1 MKWLHT
7 LPVLAAL
14 ILLSSCSSHELSRQ
28 KAFELI
34 KQAYNYPSVWDFE
47 VFTADPDQA
56 VKLLAAGLE
65 TNGYIV
71 VKRTQRMMDVGKPIV
86 TLTDKST
93 EFLMPAQATDKDYKI
108 QRVRVG
114 EIDIVEVTGVKMLG
128 SGKKA
133 VAEYTTQFKK
143 LTPFAVLRG
152 LTPDKVNT
160 EKAYFSLYD
169 DGWRIEKKPGL
180 EFLTE

>member
-1 MKWLHT
+1 MKWLPT
-7 LPVLAAL
+7 LPVLGGL
-14 ILLSSCSSHELSRQ
+14 IFLSSCSSHELSRQ

-34 KQAYNYPSVWDFE
+34 KQAHHYPVVWDFE

-71 VKRTQRMMDVGKPIV
+71 VKHTQRMMDEGKPIV

-93 EFLMPAQATDKDYKI
+93 EFLLPAEATDKDYKI

-114 EIDIVEVTGVKMLG
+114 ELDMVEVTGVKMLG
-128 SGKKA
+128 KGKKA
-133 VAEYTTQFKK
+133 VAEYTTQFRK

-169 DGWRIEKKPGL
+169 DGWHVEKKPDL
-180 EFLTE
+180 DFFTE